1 MSMTAA
7 TSEASTG
14 KGAVPLELL
23 VFDVTGMDCGDCAK
37 SVERIVGQLPNIRR
51 AEVSFGA
58 ATLTVEHAAGA
69 VGAAADAGSST
80 DAVVRAVGGAVDRAG
95 YTAVLRTEVRGGQAG
110 PAWWQ
115 HRKVIPTAG
124 ALLLWLI
131 AFAIQHAF
139 GQKNMAIPIYAIA
152 IAIGGYAILR
162 SAIASARA
170 RRIDMNVLMTI
181 SVIGAAALGDWSEG
195 ALVVVLFSVG
205 TFLQAMTLDRT
216 RRAIRSLL
224 DLAPEEAQVLRDG
237 TDVAVTAASLM
248 PGDIVRVRPGFRL
261 PADGEIVSGHS
272 SINQA
277 AITGESMPVERE
289 PGDVVFAGTMN
300 GAGILDVRV
309 TKPASSSVLANIIH
323 LVEEAQASKAPTQQ
337 LVDRF
342 AAFYTPAVVAA
353 AILLAMVG
361 AMVSGEP
368 GVWTYRALVLLVIAC
383 PCALVISTPVSI
395 VSAIQSAT
403 RNGVLV
409 KGGAALEEAGR
420 VKTVVFDKTGTLTV
434 GRPVVASVVG
444 FDDLEEGQ
452 VLAIAAAVEK
462 PSEHPL
468 ARAVVARAL
477 HDSIA
482 VPDCTDFEAL
492 VGRGARARVDGA
504 EIVVGS
510 EHLLRESGLGGEQ
523 VMAFQAIAARGA
535 EVGQS
540 TLGIVR
546 MEGDRGKLLG
556 AISVAD
562 RLRSGAAESIAAL
575 RREGVEHVVI
585 LTGDQAAVARSIAD
599 QVGADDVRA
608 ELLPGRK
615 ASALDEL
622 RQRWGSVAMIG
633 DGVNDA
639 PALAKAD
646 VGIAMGIGGSDVA
659 LESASMALMRDDLSA
674 LAGVIGLSRRMLAII
689 RQNVTLSLITKVI
702 AIALAMLGFVN
713 LWIAVLVDVGTSLV
727 VILNGLR
734 LAKIGDDVPSSVPLT
749 EIHAHDEACSCGTEH
764 HDHDHEHEDSRAA

>member
-1 MSMTAA
+1 MSTNASAAA
-7 TSEASTG
+7 TAPG
-14 KGAVPLELL
+14 KGGFPLELL

-37 SVERIVGQLPNIRR
+37 SVERIVGQLPNIQR

-58 ATLTVEHAAGA
+58 ATLTVEHDG
-69 VGAAADAGSST
+69 GEESPT

-95 YTAVLRTEVRGGQAG
+95 YTAVLRTDVRGGQAG

-115 HRKVIPTAG
+115 HRRVIPTAG
-124 ALLLWLI
+124 ALLLWMI
-131 AFAIQHAF
+131 AFAVQHAF
-139 GQKNMAIPIYAIA
+139 GEKSVAVPIYAIA

-181 SVIGAAALGDWSEG
+181 SVIGAAVLGDWSEG
-195 ALVVVLFSVG
+195 ALAVVLFSIG

-224 DLAPEEAQVLRDG
+224 DLAPEEAQVLRNG
-237 TDVAVTAASLM
+237 IDVTVTAASLV

-289 PGDVVFAGTMN
+289 PGDEVFAGTMN
-300 GAGILDVRV
+300 GAGVLDVRV
-309 TKPASSSVLANIIH
+309 TKPSSSSVLANIIH

-342 AAFYTPAVVAA
+342 AAYYTPTVVAGAALLAVV
-353 AILLAMVG
+353 G
-361 AMVSGEP
+361 ALVSGDP
-368 GVWTYRALVLLVIAC
+368 GVWMYRALVLLVIAC

-434 GRPVVASVVG
+434 GRPVVASVVAFG
-444 FDDLEEGQ
+444 DLSDDK
-452 VLAIAAAVEK
+452 VLAIAAAVER

-477 HDSIA
+477 HDNLA
-482 VPDCTDFEAL
+482 VQDCTDFEAL
-492 VGRGARARVDGA
+492 LGRGAHAWVDGS
-504 EIVVGS
+504 EIAVGS
-510 EHLLRESGLGGEQ
+510 ERLLRESGLADDQ
-523 VMAFQAIAARGA
+523 LTAFREIAARGA
-535 EVGQS
+535 ESGQS

-546 MEGDRGKLLG
+546 KDGGQGQLLG

-585 LTGDQAAVARSIAD
+585 LTGDQEAVARSIAD

-608 ELLPGRK
+608 ELLPDQK
-615 ASALDEL
+615 ATVLDEL
-622 RQRWGSVAMIG
+622 RQRWGAIAMIG

-727 VILNGLR
+727 VIMNGLR
-734 LAKIGDDVPSSVPLT
+734 LAKIESAAPSAPLA
-749 EIHAHDEACSCGTEH
+749 EIHAHDEACSCGTDH
-764 HDHDHEHEDSRAA
+764 HDHDHEHDHAGEQSRAA

>member
-1 MSMTAA
+1 MSTTAA
-7 TSEASTG
+7 TAATG
-14 KGAVPLELL
+14 TAKGGVPLELL

-37 SVERIVGQLPNIRR
+37 SVERIVGQLPNILR

-69 VGAAADAGSST
+69 VGAAADAESAT

-95 YTAVLRTEVRGGQAG
+95 YTAVLRTDGRGGQAG
-110 PAWWQ
+110 PAWWR
-115 HRKVIPTAG
+115 HRRVIPTAG

-139 GQKNMAIPIYAIA
+139 GQKNVAIPVYAVA

-162 SAIASARA
+162 AAIASARA

-181 SVIGAAALGDWSEG
+181 SVIGAVALGDWSEG

-237 TDVAVTAASLM
+237 IDVTVTAASLV

-277 AITGESMPVERE
+277 AITGESMPIERE
-289 PGDVVFAGTMN
+289 PGDEVFAGTMN
-300 GAGILDVRV
+300 GAGVLDVRV
-309 TKPASSSVLANIIH
+309 TKPTSSSVLANIIH

-353 AILLAMVG
+353 AILLAVVG
-361 AMVSGEP
+361 AMMSGDP
-368 GVWTYRALVLLVIAC
+368 GVWTYRGLVLLVIAC

-420 VKTVVFDKTGTLTV
+420 VRTVVFDKTGTLTV

-492 VGRGARARVDGA
+492 VGRGARARVEGT
-504 EIVVGS
+504 EITVGS
-510 EHLLRESGLGGEQ
+510 ERLLREAGLAGEQ
-523 VMAFQAIAARGA
+523 LMAFQMIAVRGA

-540 TLGIVR
+540 TLGVVR
-546 MEGDRGKLLG
+546 MEGGRGRLLG

-562 RLRSGAAESIAAL
+562 RLRAGAAESISAL
-575 RREGVEHVVI
+575 RREGVEHVAI
-585 LTGDQAAVARSIAD
+585 LTGDQEAVARSIAD

-608 ELLPGRK
+608 ELLPGQK
-615 ASALDEL
+615 ANALDEL

-727 VILNGLR
+727 VILNGMR
-734 LAKIGDDVPSSVPLT
+734 LAKVGVEAPSVPLT
-749 EIHAHDEACSCGTEH
+749 EIHAHDEACACGTEH
-764 HDHDHEHEDSRAA
+764 DHAPAGEGSRAA